1 MLHFPDERLKAFV
14 PDYKLNLIVP
24 KELKNGDFS
33 KFDPDLGFLLKA
45 LKLGEKGLL
54 K

>member
-1 MLHFPDERLKAFV
+1 MLFFPDERLKAFV

-24 KELKNGDFS
+24 KELENNDFS
-33 KFDPDLGFLLKA
+33 KFDPDLGFLLKC
-45 LKLGEKGLL
+45 LKLGERVSL